1 MAHRIATSDPKPSS
15 RPQSRGYYYFYF
27 NKRTASGG
35 ECMALIPESIHDL
48 VKKDSFMFDDRCLE
62 WDENLQASVLK
73 LDFDNPPLEDPS
85 LPPREQGWSDPDHPA
100 ALEPADP
107 HALAAVAQR
116 QAVIPNRGLRPAT
129 LRKRN
134 AEARAAEH
142 NIDVDLLMLLDQAC
156 AGFNY
161 ACKRIGTAEKPRAME
176 AQKILVTCMIPWLKE
191 RGVKLSEDD
200 EKAMNYS

>member
-1 MAHRIATSDPKPSS
+1 MAVRIATSDPKPSS
-15 RPQSRGYYYFYF
+15 KPDHHGYYYFYF
-27 NKRTASGG
+27 NKKLPTGG
-35 ECMALIPESIHDL
+35 ECAALIPHSIHDI
-48 VKKDSFMFDDRCLE
+48 VKKGFTFDDSCLAYST
-62 WDENLQASVLK
+62 DLKASVLQ
-73 LDFDNPPLEDPS
+73 LDFDEPELADPS
-85 LPPREQGWSDPDHPA
+85 LPPREEGWSDPDHLA
-100 ALEPADP
+100 ALEAADP
-107 HALAAVAQR
+107 HVMAAVAQR
-116 QAVIPNRGLRPAT
+116 PAVIPNRGVRPAT
-129 LRKRN
+129 VRKRN